1 VEGRILLLYLTH
13 RERAA
18 LQLLAEG
25 RASTEIA
32 SGLGVSERAV
42 EARLITLFA
51 RMGAAS
57 RTEAIDVASRRG
69 LLNGQYAPLE

>member
-1 VEGRILLLYLTH
+1 MLLYITH

-25 RASTEIA
+25 RARTEIA
-32 SGLGVSERAV
+32 GGLGVSDWAV
-42 EARLITLFA
+42 EDHLTTLFT

-57 RTEAIDVASRRG
+57 RTGAIDVASRRG
-69 LLNGQYAPLE
+69 LLNGNP